1 MEKVAKTYIHYHGEI
16 DGWLEVDVQHRE
28 PSLVLFDDLEGGMGE
43 EGRFKREPI
52 IKADLHFCMTETIT
66 TL

>member
-1 MEKVAKTYIHYHGEI
+1 MCEI

-43 EGRFKREPI
+43 GEGFKRESI
-52 IKADLHFCMTETIT
+52 ITADLHFCMTESHHNIVK
-66 TL
+66 LLSSN